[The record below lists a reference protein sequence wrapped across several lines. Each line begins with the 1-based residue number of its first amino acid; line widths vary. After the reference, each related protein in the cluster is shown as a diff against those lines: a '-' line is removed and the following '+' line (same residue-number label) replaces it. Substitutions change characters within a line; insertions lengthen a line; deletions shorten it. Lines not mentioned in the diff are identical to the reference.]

1 MLSFVLAIFIFAAP
15 TIAAPTLS
23 APECSAEAR
32 AVEAEWAALEPTRPR
47 LRDMARATVLYR
59 SEREQAMRLRGDKV
73 RHCFIGCR
81 LSVAINP
88 TTGLY
93 LGWLKE
99 QWDLTDCD
107 PATRFEPA
115 DERAT
120 ALGVELAERIQGID
134 CRRECEAAL
143 RGR

>member
-1 MLSFVLAIFIFAAP
+1 MFSFVLTILISITANAAP
-15 TIAAPTLS
+15 TAKIQ
-23 APECSAEAR
+23 ECSPEAR
-32 AVEAEWAALEPTRPR
+32 ALEAQWAAQEPTRPR

-59 SEREQAMRLRGDKV
+59 TEREHALRLRGDKV
-73 RHCFIGCR
+73 RHCYIGCR
-81 LSVAINP
+81 ITTEINP

-99 QWDLTDCD
+99 HWDLTDCD
-107 PATRFEPA
+107 PSTNFDPA

-120 ALGVELAERIQGID
+120 AVGVDLAVRHQGLD
-134 CRRECEAAL
+134 CRRECESAL